1 MTGAVTKSAL
11 PKGAWLIVFLLFIV
25 GVLNYIDR
33 TMLTTMRT
41 SIIGDIPMT
50 DAHFGLLTS
59 VFLWIYGLLSPL
71 AGFVAD
77 RVKRTKVIIGS
88 LIAWSLI
95 TLLTGFVTTFNQ
107 LIVVRALL
115 GISEAFYMPAA
126 LALIVDYHKGETRS
140 LATGI
145 NLAGIMLGQT
155 LGFLGGWISE
165 EHSWHFAFKTF
176 GIIGITYGLILVFL
190 LKDKGNQ
197 NTVQSEET
205 VEKGNLNVL
214 NTFKH
219 LFSKPS
225 FNYILIFWGLLGVVS
240 WMIVAWLP
248 TYYQE
253 RFNLSQ
259 TKAGL
264 YATAYLYPASI
275 LGLLLGGFW
284 TDRWSL
290 KNKKARILLP
300 IIGLIIAVPCVFL
313 ASYSSVLYLA
323 VAFFMVYGFT
333 RMFTDTNLMPIICLI
348 IDNRFRATAYGI
360 LNMFA
365 TIVGGLGIYAAGALR
380 DNNIPLDII
389 YRTASITMLVCVGI
403 LFLIKRKIR
412 AEI

>member
-1 MTGAVTKSAL
+1 MTSATTKYIL
-11 PKGAWLIVFLLFIV
+11 PKGAWMIVFLLFIV

-41 SIIGDIPMT
+41 SIVGSIPMT
-50 DAHFGLLTS
+50 DAQFGLLTS
-59 VFLWIYGLLSPL
+59 VFLWIYGLLSPV
-71 AGFVAD
+71 AGYVAD

-95 TLLTGFVTTFNQ
+95 TLLTGYVTTFNE

-115 GISEAFYMPAA
+115 GVSEAFYMPAA

-145 NLAGIMLGQT
+145 NLAGVMLGQT
-155 LGFLGGWISE
+155 LGFLGGWISD
-165 EHSWHFAFKTF
+165 EHSWHFAFKLF
-176 GIIGITYGLILVFL
+176 GIIGIAYGLILILL
-190 LKDKGNQ
+190 LKDKGHQ
-197 NTVQSEET
+197 KSDQAGENTEQS
-205 VEKGNLNVL
+205 NLNVL
-214 NTFKH
+214 STFKY
-219 LFSKPS
+219 LFSKSS
-225 FNYILIFWGLLGVVS
+225 FNYILVFWGLMGVVS

-253 RFNLSQ
+253 RFELSQ

-290 KNKKARILLP
+290 KNSKARILLP
-300 IIGLIIAVPCVFL
+300 IIGLVIAAPCVFI

-323 VAFFMVYGFT
+323 IVFFMVYGFT
-333 RMFTDTNLMPIICLI
+333 RMFTDTNLMPIICQI
-348 IDNRFRATAYGI
+348 VDNRFRATAYGI

-365 TIVGGLGIYAAGALR
+365 TMVGGLGIYAAGAMR
-380 DNNIPLDII
+380 DHNIPLDII
-389 YRTASITMLVCVGI
+389 YRTASITMLVCVFM
-403 LFLIKRKIR
+403 LFLIKRKIKLT
-412 AEI
+412 

>member
-1 MTGAVTKSAL
+1 MTSATTKYIL
-11 PKGAWLIVFLLFIV
+11 PKGAWMIVFLLFIV

-41 SIIGDIPMT
+41 SIVGSIPMT
-50 DAHFGLLTS
+50 DAQFGLLTS
-59 VFLWIYGLLSPL
+59 VFLWIYGLLSPV
-71 AGFVAD
+71 AGYVAD

-95 TLLTGFVTTFNQ
+95 TLLTGYVTTFNE

-115 GISEAFYMPAA
+115 GVSEAFYMPAA

-145 NLAGIMLGQT
+145 NLAGVMLGQT
-155 LGFLGGWISE
+155 LGFLGGWISD
-165 EHSWHFAFKTF
+165 EHSWHFAFKIF
-176 GIIGITYGLILVFL
+176 GIIGIAYGLILILL
-190 LKDKGNQ
+190 LKDRGDQ
-197 NTVQSEET
+197 NTDQLEENKEQNSLS
-205 VEKGNLNVL
+205 VVD
-214 NTFKH
+214 TFKY
-219 LFSKPS
+219 LFSKSS
-225 FNYILIFWGLLGVVS
+225 FNYILVFWGLMGVVS

-253 RFNLSQ
+253 RFELSQ

-290 KNKKARILLP
+290 KNSKARILLP
-300 IIGLIIAVPCVFL
+300 IIGLVIAAPCVFM

-323 VAFFMVYGFT
+323 IVFFMVYGFT
-333 RMFTDTNLMPIICLI
+333 RMFTDTNLMPIICQI
-348 IDNRFRATAYGI
+348 VDNRFRATAYGI

-365 TIVGGLGIYAAGALR
+365 TMVGGLGIYAAGAMR
-380 DNNIPLDII
+380 DHNIPLDII
-389 YRTASITMLVCVGI
+389 YRTASITMLVCVFM
-403 LFLIKRKIR
+403 LFLIKRKIKLT
-412 AEI
+412 